1 MGSTT
6 EQTSLYVVLQKLRG
20 FGLRRTIFLQPA
32 RFSTNPIQL
41 EGILLL
47 KYKRKY
53 WSKFTVAQAIKIEKE
68 EDSNER
74 YKKEVGRFGVLDK
87 DYD

>member
-1 MGSTT
+1 LTPT
-6 EQTSLYVVLQKLRG
+6 
-20 FGLRRTIFLQPA
+20 
-32 RFSTNPIQL
+32 RFNTHPIQL
-41 EGILLL
+41 EAILLL
-47 KYKRKY
+47 KYSRKY
-53 WSKFTVAQAIKIEKE
+53 WSKSTVAQVIKMVRE